1 MTMQSQGK
9 LDRDWGFEVIW
20 ANNER
25 YCGKMLVFKSAGAK
39 TNLFLHKEKRKSWF
53 INAGKFKL
61 TFIDIKT
68 GVINETTLEEGR
80 TVDLAELSPHQV
92 EALVDGSMIFEVST
106 TDHIEDVINLSPSAS
121 QTPSP
126 TPQ

>member
-9 LDRDWGFEVIW
+9 LDRDWGFEIIW
-20 ANNER
+20 ANNEK

-39 TNLFLHKEKRKSWF
+39 TNLVLHKEKRKSWF

-61 TFIDIKT
+61 TYIDVKT
-68 GVINETTLEEGR
+68 GIMNEATLEEGK

-92 EALVDGSMIFEVST
+92 EALLDGSMIFEVST
-106 TDHIEDVINLSPSAS
+106 ADHIEDVINLSPSAA
-121 QTPSP
+121 QTPP
-126 TPQ
+126 PAPQ

>member
-9 LDRDWGFEVIW
+9 LDRDWGFEIIW
-20 ANNER
+20 ANNEK

-39 TNLFLHKEKRKSWF
+39 TNLVLHKEKRKSWF

-61 TFIDIKT
+61 TYIDVKT
-68 GVINETTLEEGR
+68 GIMNEATLEEGK

-106 TDHIEDVINLSPSAS
+106 TDHIEDVINLSPSAA
-121 QTPSP
+121 QTPPPSP
-126 TPQ
+126 Q